1 MNTAKIQ
8 GPGSSVKF
16 LGVVWLAKTK
26 VILEAVIDK
35 IQMFLQSTT
44 TTQLQTYV
52 GLLGYWRTFIPY
64 LTQVA
69 CPLYSFMKKGV
80 AWDLLDTIE

>member
-1 MNTAKIQ
+1 MNTAKIK

-44 TTQLQTYV
+44 MTQLQTYV
-52 GLLGYWRTFIPY
+52 GLLGYWRTFIPP

-69 CPLYSFMKKGV
+69 CPLYSLMKKGV
-80 AWDLLDTIE
+80 AWELLETIG